1 MIRRIFTRDIL
12 LNEKAVVIYFV
23 LIKLGLCLFPY
34 EYGFFRDELYY
45 IALSDN
51 LDFGYVDVPP
61 LVPFFL
67 AVVRSLLGTSFISL
81 HLLPAVCG
89 ALVVWLVSLMVKK
102 MGGGMNAL
110 LLALTCVT
118 LAPVY
123 ICFESVYTYDA
134 FDKLCWTL
142 TLYVIVSLLKTGNKK
157 YWIYFGIVAGFGLLT
172 KITILYL
179 GFGIV
184 LALLMTRDRKHL
196 LSWQLW
202 AGGMIAFLIF
212 SPYLL
217 WQIKE
222 GLPALEYY
230 KNYAS
235 GKTWPVTPLEFIKN
249 QAVVMNI
256 LTFPVWLLGIYYFI
270 FKKEGKAFR
279 VLGYAFIIVLTVCII
294 QKVKFYLPAPFYTVL
309 FAGGA
314 VFLEKFAET
323 RKVLWLQKKPALLI
337 FLLGLISVP
346 FVRPVLS
353 IEIVKKFSGSGVYMG
368 VKGER
373 VRIGRLHQHFA
384 DRFGWEEMT
393 EKVAKVYNNLH
404 DEEKSNACILA
415 GNYGEAGAIWY
426 FGEKYNLPKP
436 VSGHLQY
443 YLWGTRGYSGEVVI
457 ALGIDVEDLKR
468 HFQSVEQ
475 RAHLECL
482 LAVRYERY
490 LPVYVCKRPKYPLEK
505 ILLSLKHFD

>member
-142 TLYVIVSLLKTGNKK
+142 MLYVMVSLLKTGNKK

-202 AGGMIAFLIF
+202 ML
-212 SPYLL
+212 
-217 WQIKE
+217 
-222 GLPALEYY
+222 
-230 KNYAS
+230 
-235 GKTWPVTPLEFIKN
+235 
-249 QAVVMNI
+249 
-256 LTFPVWLLGIYYFI
+256 
-270 FKKEGKAFR
+270 
-279 VLGYAFIIVLTVCII
+279 
-294 QKVKFYLPAPFYTVL
+294 
-309 FAGGA
+309 
-314 VFLEKFAET
+314 
-323 RKVLWLQKKPALLI
+323 
-337 FLLGLISVP
+337 
-346 FVRPVLS
+346 
-353 IEIVKKFSGSGVYMG
+353 
-368 VKGER
+368 
-373 VRIGRLHQHFA
+373 
-384 DRFGWEEMT
+384 
-393 EKVAKVYNNLH
+393 
-404 DEEKSNACILA
+404 
-415 GNYGEAGAIWY
+415 
-426 FGEKYNLPKP
+426 
-436 VSGHLQY
+436 
-443 YLWGTRGYSGEVVI
+443 
-457 ALGIDVEDLKR
+457 
-468 HFQSVEQ
+468 
-475 RAHLECL
+475 
-482 LAVRYERY
+482 
-490 LPVYVCKRPKYPLEK
+490 
-505 ILLSLKHFD
+505 